1 MTRTAAGLRTEFDF
15 ELPHGYVGPDGRV
28 HRRGRMRMAT
38 ARDEL
43 APLVDQRVRENPAY
57 LGIVL
62 LSLVVT
68 RLGDLPDIHAGV
80 MEELFAADLAHLQDL
95 YLEINGVGPDHRAVA
110 CPSCGAHFA
119 VREPAP
125 GGRLGEP

>member
-1 MTRTAAGLRTEFDF
+1 MTRTDTGLRTAFDF

-68 RLGDLPDIHAGV
+68 RLGDLTDIHAGV
-80 MEELFAADLAHLQDL
+80 VEELFAADLAYLQDL
-95 YLEINGVGPDHRAVA
+95 YQEINGVGPDHRAVA